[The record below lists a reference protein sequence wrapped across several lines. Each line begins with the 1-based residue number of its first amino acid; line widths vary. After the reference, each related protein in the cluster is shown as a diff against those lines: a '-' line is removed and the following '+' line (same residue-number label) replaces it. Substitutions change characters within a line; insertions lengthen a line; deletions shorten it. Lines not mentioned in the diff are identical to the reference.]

1 MSKEKRYYETVFI
14 IRPDLAESQVE
25 ALGTKYTDL
34 IREKGGEVT
43 KTEYCGLRSLA
54 YRINKNRKGYYVLM
68 NLECPSEAVAEM
80 ERQMRISEDVMRYL
94 TVKVDE
100 LDPNPS
106 MLVQQQGFR
115 DSREDFK
122 RQREDFRR

>member
-1 MSKEKRYYETVFI
+1 MSKEKRFYETVFI

-25 ALGTKYTDL
+25 ALGNKYTDL
-34 IREKGGEVT
+34 IREMGGEVT

-68 NLECPSEAVAEM
+68 NLSCPPEAVIEM

-94 TVKVDE
+94 SVKVDE

-106 MLVQQQGFR
+106 VLVQQQSFR
-115 DSREDFK
+115 DSRDDFK